1 MKASVIR
8 EYKKIAM
15 EEVKKPVLLGNHV
28 LIKVIYSSICGSDQ
42 HIFKGEFHPRTKLP
56 LIPGHEF
63 AGVVEE
69 VDKNVKTFKPGDKVT
84 VDPIIWCGKCAAC
97 KAGHYPACSTLKLI
111 GIDLDGGFGEYVSVP
126 VHMVY
131 KISIGFS

>member
-97 KAGHYPACSTLKLI
+97 MYHSKANRY
-111 GIDLDGGFGEYVSVP
+111 
-126 VHMVY
+126 
-131 KISIGFS
+131 